1 MSCDALLTSTN
12 CTPPGKDFR
21 FLIFILSTIDF
32 YFYFHWGSRRYT
44 VSVLQCLLSGGHLG
58 YDIVWEKSFKSFC
71 LTLYRKWNWFF
82 SNIIPCF
89 FIVYFRYVSIKLAYK
104 QHQIKHLCSD
114 AVTKIIQCY
123 ILTSLCLLLIT
134 NDFASFHSIIYEKY
148 VELSLEF
155 FISEYVRS
163 MLLQHG
169 VLFLSFWWKEKKIS

>member
-1 MSCDALLTSTN
+1 MFTLWRTSWIWYSLRKVLQILLSYII
-12 CTPPGKDFR
+12 PKMK
-21 FLIFILSTIDF
+21 LIFF
-32 YFYFHWGSRRYT
+32 KYNNH
-44 VSVLQCLLSGGHLG
+44 VS
-58 YDIVWEKSFKSFC
+58 
-71 LTLYRKWNWFF
+71 
-82 SNIIPCF
+82 

-169 VLFLSFWWKEKKIS
+169 VLFLSFWWKEKKSRKSSSIIYVRQDDVDKLAKLRQIFGHSKITSS